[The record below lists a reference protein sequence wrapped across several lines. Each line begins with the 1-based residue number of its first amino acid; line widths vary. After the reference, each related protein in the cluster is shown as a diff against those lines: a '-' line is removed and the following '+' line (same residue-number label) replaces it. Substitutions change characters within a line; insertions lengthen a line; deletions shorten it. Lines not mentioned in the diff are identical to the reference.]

1 MQVWKIHGD
10 IYLGLYMRYLLADYE
25 SKGAT
30 TEVLDLQMQTKKV
43 TANIQAAHNNNKGLL
58 VANNGNGIA

>member
-1 MQVWKIHGD
+1 
-10 IYLGLYMRYLLADYE
+10 MRYLLTDYE

-30 TEVLDLQMQTKKV
+30 TEVLDLQVQTEKV
-43 TANIQAAHNNNKGLL
+43 TANIQATHNNKKCLL